1 MENQRNNMMT
11 DYEFYKA
18 ITGLSD
24 EDLELD
30 EHSQLD
36 CGNCF
41 TAIPKWVLK
50 DAGNYIYLN
59 DYTCENCHEP
69 LGS

>member
-1 MENQRNNMMT
+1 VLN

-30 EHSQLD
+30 ENSMLD

-41 TAIPKWVLK
+41 KQIPKEILK
-50 DAGNYIYLN
+50 DAGNVIYLR
-59 DYTCENCHEP
+59 DYDCENCGEP
-69 LGS
+69 LGL

>member
-1 MENQRNNMMT
+1 MLLN
-11 DYEFYKA
+11 DADFYKA

-30 EHSQLD
+30 ENSQLD
-36 CGNCF
+36 CMNCF
-41 TAIPKWVLK
+41 TEIPQWVLK
-50 DAGNYIYLN
+50 DAGNVIYLN
-59 DYTCENCHEP
+59 EYECETCNEP

>member
-1 MENQRNNMMT
+1 MYHIGEIMN
-11 DYEFYKA
+11 DAEFYKA

-24 EDLELD
+24 EDLELN

-41 TAIPKWVLK
+41 TAIPKWVLI
-50 DAGNYIYLN
+50 DAGNVIYLN
-59 DYTCENCHEP
+59 EYVCENCHEP